1 MSDTKHWNETSTSD
15 VGVIRCPFSGCNTRI
30 ITRDDTLNE
39 SIQIVKNSP
48 SMLQSTSI
56 QEEKD
61 NDNHTCFFKIN
72 DVWDFDNIGVSRP
85 AADLNHPKFGGE
97 DDASS
102 EFKIER
108 LLICSECDRGPLG
121 FAGFFNGE
129 NDVQK
134 LSYYLSCSSVVYS
147 T

>member
-1 MSDTKHWNETSTSD
+1 MSDTKHWNETETSD
-15 VGVIRCPFSGCNTRI
+15 TGVVRCPFASCNARI
-30 ITRDDTLNE
+30 IARSNALNE
-39 SIQIVKNSP
+39 SLQEIKNSP
-48 SMLQSTSI
+48 LMLKTT
-56 QEEKD
+56 ED
-61 NDNHTCFFKIN
+61 NTDEDDHHHFFHVG

-85 AADLNHPKFGGE
+85 AADLEHPLFSGGKSQ
-97 DDASS
+97 D
-102 EFKIER
+102 FKIER

-147 T
+147 AA